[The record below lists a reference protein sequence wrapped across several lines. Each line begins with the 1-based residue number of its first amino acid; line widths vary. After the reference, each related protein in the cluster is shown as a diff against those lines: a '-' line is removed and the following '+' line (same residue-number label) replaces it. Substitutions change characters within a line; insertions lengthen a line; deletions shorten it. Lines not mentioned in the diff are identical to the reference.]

1 MCREGCRTQDHSSWG
16 ECARA
21 ANLRIQGEMV
31 AKNNKDLNRYAY
43 ARSLGLQPKNS
54 TAAAANEVLKAVG
67 A

>member
-1 MCREGCRTQDHSSWG
+1 
-16 ECARA
+16 
-21 ANLRIQGEMV
+21 MV

-54 TAAAANEVLKAVG
+54 TAKAADEVLKVVG